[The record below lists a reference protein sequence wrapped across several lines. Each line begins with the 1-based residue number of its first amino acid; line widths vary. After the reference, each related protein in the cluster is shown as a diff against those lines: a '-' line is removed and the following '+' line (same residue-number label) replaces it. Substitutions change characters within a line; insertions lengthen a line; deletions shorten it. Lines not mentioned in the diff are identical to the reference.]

1 MDFTP
6 VPRRPGLHN
15 GEKAAPSSEEEEAE
29 EEEEEEETHFTIPK
43 FPNQIAE
50 SKYTNYER

>member
-6 VPRRPGLHN
+6 VRRRPGLHN

-29 EEEEEEETHFTIPK
+29 EEEETHFTIPK

-50 SKYTNYER
+50 SK